1 MQTRTDELVNEVF
14 TQTKQK
20 LSPDDP
26 LLSLILLQ
34 EKSLQRAF
42 EQQNISRAD
51 QDQAFLAQLDER
63 LVKIN
68 AMAADLAQYR
78 ERVIAELLAK
88 NQQVA
93 VQIEGR
99 VVRRALGGVQRLR
112 VLAGVAL
119 AVAVF
124 SLAGVGMMYFQMRG

>member
-42 EQQNISRAD
+42 LQQNISRAD

>member
-14 TQTKQK
+14 TLTKQK

-34 EKSLQRAF
+34 EKSLQLAF
-42 EQQNISRAD
+42 EQQNISRAE

>member
-14 TQTKQK
+14 TLTKQK

-34 EKSLQRAF
+34 EKSLQREF

-68 AMAADLAQYR
+68 AMATDLAQYR